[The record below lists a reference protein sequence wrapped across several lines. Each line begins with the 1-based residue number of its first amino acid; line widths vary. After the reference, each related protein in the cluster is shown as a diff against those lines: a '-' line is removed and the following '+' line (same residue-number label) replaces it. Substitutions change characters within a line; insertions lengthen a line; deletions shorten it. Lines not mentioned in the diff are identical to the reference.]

1 MLFFSH
7 WPGMV
12 TAHISK
18 FVGLQHQKKKTFERR
33 QCIPN
38 MRFVREEA
46 YSSAYWFIWRYEG
59 RDYTIYLKY
68 RAQLSVRFRPSD
80 S

>member
-1 MLFFSH
+1 
-7 WPGMV
+7 
-12 TAHISK
+12 
-18 FVGLQHQKKKTFERR
+18 
-33 QCIPN
+33 